1 MSNIWV
7 ADRALSVRPKLW
19 LARVML
25 TAAKTFVAAIVLLS
39 VSRQGRELNRMTLDC
54 SSIVGRGVMRAIL
67 LGRRIMPSDRGS
79 THWVA
84 IADYIVGDQLADIP
98 LGPKTKGLGE
108 YPVATARETANEE
121 AKPNN

>member
-1 MSNIWV
+1 
-7 ADRALSVRPKLW
+7 
-19 LARVML
+19 
-25 TAAKTFVAAIVLLS
+25 
-39 VSRQGRELNRMTLDC
+39 
-54 SSIVGRGVMRAIL
+54 MRAIL

-121 AKPNN
+121 ANQTTNSASGTWISKSLQYSLYR